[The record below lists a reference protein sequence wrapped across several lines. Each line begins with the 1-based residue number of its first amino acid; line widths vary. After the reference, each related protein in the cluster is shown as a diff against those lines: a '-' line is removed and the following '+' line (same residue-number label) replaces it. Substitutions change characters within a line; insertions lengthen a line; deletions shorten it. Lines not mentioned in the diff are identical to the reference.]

1 MIEFE
6 KISDASLA
14 YHGLYNFKLDENN
27 IINISYA
34 KF

>member
-6 KISDASLA
+6 KVTDASTA
-14 YHGLYNFKLDENN
+14 YYGLYNFKLDENN
-27 IINISYA
+27 TLNMSFA